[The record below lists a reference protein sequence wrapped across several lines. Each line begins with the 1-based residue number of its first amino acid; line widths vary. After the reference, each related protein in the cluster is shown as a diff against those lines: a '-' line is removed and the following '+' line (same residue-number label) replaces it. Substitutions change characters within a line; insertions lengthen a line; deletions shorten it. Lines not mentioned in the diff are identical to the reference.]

1 MSVPQ
6 VEQLDDDAAK
16 AARRP
21 IATAIDAFNDEAS
34 GISDPS
40 RLLAVTIR
48 DPESG
53 EITGGLYGVSYYGWL
68 FIELLIIPERYRGQ
82 RLGTRLMQQAEAA
95 ASDRGCLGVWLDT
108 FSFQARG
115 FYEKL
120 GYEVFGEIADFPP
133 GKSRFWLRKRLV

>member
-6 VEQLDDDAAK
+6 IEQLDDEAAQ

-21 IATAIDAFNDEAS
+21 IATAIDAFNDQAS
-34 GISDPS
+34 GISEPS
-40 RLLAVTIR
+40 RLLAITIR
-48 DPESG
+48 VSESG
-53 EITGGLYGVSYYGWL
+53 EITDGLYGISYYGWL
-68 FIELLIIPERYRGQ
+68 FIELLVIPERYCGQ

-95 ASDRGCLGVWLDT
+95 ACDRGCIGVWLDT

-120 GYEVFGEIADFPP
+120 GYEVFGEIADYPP
-133 GKSRFWLRKRLV
+133 RMSRFWLRKRLV

>member
-6 VEQLDDDAAK
+6 VEQLDDEVAK

-21 IATAIDAFNDEAS
+21 IAAVIDAFNDQAS

-40 RLLAVTIR
+40 RLLAITIR

-53 EITGGLYGVSYYGWL
+53 EITGGLHGVSYYGWL
-68 FIELLIIPERYRGQ
+68 FIELLVIPERYRGQ

-95 ASDRGCLGVWLDT
+95 ACDRGCIGVWLDT
-108 FSFQARG
+108 FSFQARS

-120 GYEVFGEIADFPP
+120 GYKVFGEIADFPP